1 MADRL
6 ELVEVQTKQ
15 KRTAGRSFLS
25 RTNLY
30 TMTTTINELRRANV
44 SLSEWSS
51 IPLGLDDRFRGT
63 VNRR

>member
-6 ELVEVQTKQ
+6 QLVEAQTKQ

-30 TMTTTINELRRANV
+30 AMTTTIDELRRANV
-44 SLSEWSS
+44 PLSEWSS